1 MRRSSL
7 LIVSLILLA
16 GLSVLAQ
23 SQVAISGKQIRGVP
37 SRDGRLKSDGVKLP
51 RPGTIVEAVSGGD
64 GFWIED
70 NLGIVME
77 YHKTSDAV
85 GKPLDA
91 GGPYRVYPFLKK
103 TQNETSCH
111 IRVTY

>member
-1 MRRSSL
+1 MIS
-7 LIVSLILLA
+7 SLILLV
-16 GLSVLAQ
+16 GLTVFAQ
-23 SQVAISGKQIRGVP
+23 SQVTINGKQIRGVP
-37 SRDGRLKSDGVKLP
+37 TRDGRLKSDPVTLP

-70 NLGIVME
+70 DLGIVMQ
-77 YHKTSDAV
+77 YPKTSDAV

-103 TQNETSCH
+103 TQNETSCY
-111 IRVTY
+111 IRVRY